1 MSISTADIQSIESN
15 TLLSLSKRLIDAN
28 VLSVLLN
35 QFSELLAMLTQYTR
49 SYTQGVSFWYHF
61 VTGENK

>member
-49 SYTQGVSFWYHF
+49 SYTQGVSF
-61 VTGENK
+61 